1 MKKLLVVVVLLLVV
15 SAMSFAATTTATA
28 TATVNAATGLSKTA
42 DLAIPN
48 VNQGGTAQQLAT
60 DAGAAAFT
68 VTGTAN
74 IPTTVTFGYPANLT
88 NGGNNLPFTAL
99 MPGYNALGALLE
111 TQAGQTAFG
120 ALAGGTVN
128 SSTVDGTLYL
138 WVGGKV
144 VAGASQAAGSY
155 SGTITVTVTQ

>member
-15 SAMSFAATTTATA
+15 SVVSFAATTTATA

-60 DAGAAAFT
+60 DPGAAAFT

-88 NGGNNLPFTAL
+88 NGGNNLPFTAQ
-99 MPGYNALGALLE
+99 MPGYNALG
-111 TQAGQTAFG
+111 TASIDSSR
-120 ALAGGTVN
+120 TN
-128 SSTVDGTLYL
+128 SFWSSRWWNCKFKVLSMERSTYGL
-138 WVGGKV
+138 VGK
-144 VAGASQAAGSY
+144 
-155 SGTITVTVTQ
+155 